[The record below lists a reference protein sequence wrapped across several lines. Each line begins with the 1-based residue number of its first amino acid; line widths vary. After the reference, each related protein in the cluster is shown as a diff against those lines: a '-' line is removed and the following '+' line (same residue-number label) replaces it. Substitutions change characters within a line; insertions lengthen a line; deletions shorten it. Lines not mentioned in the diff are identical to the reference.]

1 MSELNSE
8 SIQIRVDVEA
18 DAPALAAFAGRT
30 FEETFAADNRPE
42 DVRDHLVKAF
52 GVPLQAVHDAARRLR
67 DPIRGS
73 GLCGNFTAGSPHQ
86 ITADSRK
93 A

>member
-8 SIQIRVDVEA
+8 SIQIRVGVEA
-18 DAPALAAFAGRT
+18 DAPALAAFAART

-52 GVPLQAVHDAARRLR
+52 AHWSNTGSVCADQA
-67 DPIRGS
+67 
-73 GLCGNFTAGSPHQ
+73 
-86 ITADSRK
+86 
-93 A
+93 